1 MSKAVMAPSETVAG
15 ARTGQD
21 VHGRTYRMRRIG
33 ALLLKHG
40 VLLTLSAFFLLP
52 WVWMITTSLKT
63 PEQVF
68 RIPIE
73 WIPNP
78 VFAINYWD
86 AFFGDPNQPLM
97 LYMYNTLYL
106 AVFSIIGAVLSNTL
120 IAYGFACVEW
130 PGRDKVFLIVLA
142 TLMLPFQVRMIPL
155 YLIFKN
161 LNWINTYAPLIV
173 PTFFGSA
180 FFIFLLRQFFK
191 TIPRELF
198 DAAFIDGAN
207 EVGILFRIVLPLVR
221 PAIAVVALFEFIN
234 SWNEFLGPL
243 LYLNDKLKFPIALGL
258 RNMQNAYGIADFG
271 RIMAASTVTVLPIV
285 ILFFFAQKTFI
296 QGVTFTGLKG

>member
-1 MSKAVMAPSETVAG
+1 MAKIVASSETAQTLGALRSRHSTGYYVRTIG
-15 ARTGQD
+15 AR
-21 VHGRTYRMRRIG
+21 
-33 ALLLKHG
+33 LLKHG
-40 VLLTLSAFFLLP
+40 VILAFCAFFLLP
-52 WVWMITTSLKT
+52 WVWMTTTSLKT

-68 RIPIE
+68 RLPVE
-73 WIPNP
+73 WVPDP
-78 VFAINYWD
+78 VHAINYWD
-86 AFFGDPNQPLM
+86 AFFGDPNQPLL
-97 LYMYNTLYL
+97 LYIRNTVVI

-120 IAYGFACVEW
+120 IAYGFACIQW

-155 YLIFKN
+155 YLVFKN
-161 LNWINTYAPLIV
+161 LNWINTYLPLIV

-191 TIPRELF
+191 TLPRELF
-198 DAAFIDGAN
+198 DAAYIDGASDL
-207 EVGILFRIVLPLVR
+207 GILFRVVLPLVR

-234 SWNEFLGPL
+234 SWNDFLGPL

-285 ILFFFAQKTFI
+285 ILFFFAQRTFI
-296 QGVTFTGLKG
+296 QGVTFSGLKG

>member
-1 MSKAVMAPSETVAG
+1 MTEVVAAPPESTRRSAPPVHPSEYAV
-15 ARTGQD
+15 
-21 VHGRTYRMRRIG
+21 RRILSMVTRHS
-33 ALLLKHG
+33 AM
-40 VLLTLSAFFLLP
+40 VIISAFFLLP
-52 WVWMITTSLKT
+52 WIWMLSTSLKM

-68 RIPIE
+68 RIPVE
-73 WIPNP
+73 WVPNP
-78 VFAINYWD
+78 FYPINYWD

-97 LYMYNTLYL
+97 LYMSNTLYIAL
-106 AVFSIIGAVLSNTL
+106 FSIVGAVLSNTL

-130 PGRDKVFLIVLA
+130 PGRDKVFLFVLA

-155 YLIFKN
+155 YLVFKN
-161 LNWINTYAPLIV
+161 LGWINTYAPLIV

-198 DAAFIDGAN
+198 DAAYIDGAS
-207 EVGILFRIVLPLVR
+207 EFSILFRIVLPLVR

-234 SWNEFLGPL
+234 SWNQFLEPL

-285 ILFFFAQKTFI
+285 VLFFFAQRTFI

>member
-1 MSKAVMAPSETVAG
+1 MAKTALSPDVPKTSRS
-15 ARTGQD
+15 ARSTHDAQYY
-21 VHGRTYRMRRIG
+21 VRRYLTPVI
-33 ALLLKHG
+33 KHA
-40 VLLTLSAFFLLP
+40 VLLSFCAFFLLP
-52 WVWMITTSLKT
+52 WVWMISTSLKT
-63 PEQVF
+63 PQQVF
-68 RIPIE
+68 RLPVE

-78 VFAINYWD
+78 VHPINYWD
-86 AFFGDPNQPLM
+86 AFFGDPNQPLL
-97 LYMYNTLYL
+97 LYMRNTVVI
-106 AVFSIIGAVLSNTL
+106 AVFSIIGAVLSNTI
-120 IAYGFACVEW
+120 IAYGFACINW

-155 YLIFKN
+155 YLVFKN
-161 LNWINTYAPLIV
+161 LGWINTYLPLIV

-180 FFIFLLRQFFK
+180 FFIFLLRQFFR

-198 DAAFIDGAN
+198 DAAYIDGATDL
-207 EVGILFRIVLPLVR
+207 GILFRIVLPLVR

-234 SWNEFLGPL
+234 SWNDFLGPL